1 MDEEMI
7 SILNYKLGKV
17 LDWEELCPG
26 VYYLSVQPDP
36 DSAYP
41 CSEYYLVLP
50 DASITQ
56 EARTL
61 GRPLDGIPGLLYP
74 IDPPDEGG
82 WTAILYEL
90 CKNQFRHG
98 SPAFESWSLSDA
110 AMEGMELCPAY
121 FGAFPV
127 PPYTPWGWT
136 LRHRALDNGIYW
148 IETSQCKTVLAV
160 CHPIW
165 ESEFSEYVIQAGKM
179 LASESSDGDKTLGYL
194 FFDENASCTAVFELL
209 KVRSEWLYTGLIR
222 KPELMNAIWERQPS
236 YAAAYNAQ
244 EQAGLNDALGLL
256 LQTLGAEDVE
266 LEGASEYMITLDP
279 DAGTDF
285 IGFWR

>member
-26 VYYLSVQPDP
+26 VYYLGVQPDP

-50 DASITQ
+50 DAPITR
-56 EARTL
+56 EARAL
-61 GRPLDGIPGLLYP
+61 GRSLEGIPGLLYP

-98 SPAFESWSLSDA
+98 SPAFESWSLADA
-110 AMEGMELCPAY
+110 AMEGMELCPSY
-121 FGAFPV
+121 FGSFPV

-136 LRHRALDNGIYW
+136 LRHKALDNGVYW
-148 IETSQCKTVLAV
+148 LETSQCKTALAV
-160 CHPIW
+160 CYQIW
-165 ESEFSEYVIQAGKM
+165 STEFSDGVIRAGKK
-179 LASESSDGDKTLGYL
+179 LPHSKTSDVELDYL
-194 FFDENASCTAVFELL
+194 FFEKKASCAAIFELL
-209 KVRSEWLYTGLIR
+209 KVRPEWLDIGLIR
-222 KPELMNAIWERQPS
+222 RPELMNAIWKHTPM
-236 YAAAYNAQ
+236 YAAAYNTE
-244 EQAGLNDALGLL
+244 EQAGLHDGLGIL
-256 LQTLGAEDVE
+256 LQLLGGD
-266 LEGASEYMITLDP
+266 SEPQGLPEHMIYLAP

>member
-1 MDEEMI
+1 MENELL
-7 SILNYKLGKV
+7 SLLRYELGEV
-17 LDWEELCPG
+17 TDCEELRPG
-26 VYYLSVQPDP
+26 VYYLGVQPDP

-50 DASITQ
+50 DAPITR
-56 EARTL
+56 EARAL

-98 SPAFESWSLSDA
+98 SPAFESWSLADA

-136 LRHRALDNGIYW
+136 LRHKALDNGVYW
-148 IETSQCKTVLAV
+148 LETSQCKTVLAV
-160 CHPIW
+160 CCQIW
-165 ESEFSEYVIQAGKM
+165 STEFSDGVIRAGKK
-179 LASESSDGDKTLGYL
+179 LPRGKTGDVELDYL
-194 FFDENASCTAVFELL
+194 FFEKGASCAAIFELL
-209 KVRSEWLYTGLIR
+209 KVRPEWLDIGLIR
-222 KPELMNAIWERQPS
+222 RPELMNAM
-236 YAAAYNAQ
+236 
-244 EQAGLNDALGLL
+244 L
-256 LQTLGAEDVE
+256 
-266 LEGASEYMITLDP
+266 
-279 DAGTDF
+279 
-285 IGFWR
+285 

>member
-1 MDEEMI
+1 MDNELLSALRYE
-7 SILNYKLGKV
+7 LGEV
-17 LDWEELCPG
+17 TGWEELCPG
-26 VYYLSVQPDP
+26 VYSLTVQPDP

-50 DASITQ
+50 GAPISR
-56 EARTL
+56 EARAL
-61 GRPLDGIPGLLYP
+61 GRALDGIPGLLYP

-90 CKNQFRHG
+90 CKVQNIPGQ
-98 SPAFESWSLSDA
+98 SSVDA

-121 FGAFPV
+121 FGPFPV
-127 PPYTPWGWT
+127 PPCTPWGWT

-165 ESEFSEYVIQAGKM
+165 ESELSEYVIQAGKM
-179 LASESSDGDKTLGYL
+179 LASESSGGDKTLGYL
-194 FFDENASCTAVFELL
+194 FFDENASCAVVFELL
-209 KVRSEWLYTGLIR
+209 KVRSEWLYTGLVR
-222 KPELMNAIWERQPS
+222 KPELMNAIWERQPG

-266 LEGASEYMITLDP
+266 LEGASEYMIALDP
-279 DAGTDF
+279 DAGTNF

>member
-1 MDEEMI
+1 MENELL
-7 SILNYKLGKV
+7 SLLRYELGEV
-17 LDWEELCPG
+17 TDCEELRPG
-26 VYYLSVQPDP
+26 VYYLGVQPDP

-50 DASITQ
+50 DAPITR
-56 EARTL
+56 EARAL

-98 SPAFESWSLSDA
+98 SPAFESWSLADA

-136 LRHRALDNGIYW
+136 LRHKALDNGVYW
-148 IETSQCKTVLAV
+148 LETSQCKTVLAV
-160 CHPIW
+160 CCQIW
-165 ESEFSEYVIQAGKM
+165 STEFSDGVIRAGKK
-179 LASESSDGDKTLGYL
+179 LPRDKTGDVELDYL
-194 FFDENASCTAVFELL
+194 FFEKGASCAAIFELL
-209 KVRSEWLYTGLIR
+209 KVRPEWLDIGLIR
-222 KPELMNAIWERQPS
+222 RPELMNAIWKHTPM
-236 YAAAYNAQ
+236 YAAAYNAE
-244 EQAGLNDALGLL
+244 EQVGLHDGLGIL
-256 LQTLGAEDVE
+256 LQLLGGD
-266 LEGASEYMITLDP
+266 SEPQGSPEHMISLVP